1 MHNSTCCRFSVA
13 LAIFTRSPAAFEAL
27 RSLKILQL
35 PSRSSLESFTSA
47 NTQRPGVSC
56 IYVKNGTHKDKLS
69 SENQLTP
76 LVKGVLIFDEVKV
89 QSGVSVCMYVCVCV
103 CVCMCGCVCIRVC
116 VCMCGCVCIRV
127 CVHTYMYVCSCMPVC
142 MSVCLYNE
150 VLIVRNPRLS

>member
-1 MHNSTCCRFSVA
+1 MHNSTRCQFSVA

-56 IYVKNGTHKDKLS
+56 EYLCKEWKAYCAHKDKLS

-76 LVKGVLIFDEVKV
+76 LAKGVLILMKL
-89 QSGVSVCMYVCVCV
+89 
-103 CVCMCGCVCIRVC
+103 R
-116 VCMCGCVCIRV
+116 
-127 CVHTYMYVCSCMPVC
+127 CS
-142 MSVCLYNE
+142 LG
-150 VLIVRNPRLS
+150 